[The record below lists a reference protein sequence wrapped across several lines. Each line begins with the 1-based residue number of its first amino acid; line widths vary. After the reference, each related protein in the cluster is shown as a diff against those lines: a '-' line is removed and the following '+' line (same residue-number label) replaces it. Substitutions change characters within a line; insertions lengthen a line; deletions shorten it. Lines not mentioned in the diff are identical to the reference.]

1 MVDSW
6 SRSADGFLRANF
18 AIIVVG
24 GIVTFPRIARNGV
37 AGIVGNTMIETSIQH
52 VTSSMKDGVF

>member
-6 SRSADGFLRANF
+6 SRSADGFHRASC

-24 GIVTFPRIARNGV
+24 GIVISRKIARNGV
-37 AGIVGNTMIETSIQH
+37 AGTVGNTMIETSIQH
-52 VTSSMKDGVF
+52 ATSSMKDGVF